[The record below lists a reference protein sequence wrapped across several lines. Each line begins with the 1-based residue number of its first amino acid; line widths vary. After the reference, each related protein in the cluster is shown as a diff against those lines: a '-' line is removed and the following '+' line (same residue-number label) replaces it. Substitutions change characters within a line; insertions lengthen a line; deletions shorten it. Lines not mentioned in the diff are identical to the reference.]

1 VAERKTIY
9 LPDEIKS
16 IIDAAPGNSL
26 SSKIAGIVTR
36 YGEIITVRP
45 ELAITPQD
53 AARERI
59 EKELKP
65 KG

>member
-1 VAERKTIY
+1 MAERKTIY
-9 LPDEIKS
+9 LTDETKK
-16 IIDAAPGNSL
+16 IIDAAPGSSL
-26 SSKIAGIVTR
+26 SAKIAGIVTR

-53 AARERI
+53 AARQRI

-65 KG
+65 